1 MIITSDKP
9 MDVLELKGSRV
20 QCAAVRTHSSEI
32 KVPPHHG
39 VLDPGVIKPTC
50 HGNSP
55 TLAFLPPMILAI
67 LKGSSRSDGVQTQS
81 SAITLTNIRTT

>member
-1 MIITSDKP
+1 MA
-9 MDVLELKGSRV
+9 VLGLLKGTRV

-39 VLDPGVIKPTC
+39 VLYPGVFKATC

-55 TLAFLPPMILAI
+55 TLAFLPPMISAI
-67 LKGSSRSDGVQTQS
+67 SKGSSLSDGVQTQS
-81 SAITLTNIRTT
+81 SAITLTNARTT